1 MARTTRLDRLLTE
14 VRACRICEPELPL
27 GPKPV
32 LRAKRSARILVMGQA
47 PGVRVHE
54 TGIPWNDASGK
65 RLRQWMDLDE
75 SVFYDAQRI
84 AIIPMGFCYPGTGR
98 SGDLPPR
105 KECAE
110 LWHQRLLSLLP
121 RIQLV
126 LLVGQYAQKHYL
138 PDLRPTLAET
148 VRQGEKYGPLYFP
161 LPHPSPRNIG
171 WLKKN
176 CWFEAETVPQ
186 LRKKIQTALHG

>member
-1 MARTTRLDRLLTE
+1 MARTTRLDRLLAD
-14 VRACRICEPELPL
+14 VRACRVCEPELPL
-27 GPKPV
+27 GAKPV
-32 LRAKRSARILVMGQA
+32 LRAKRAARILVVGQA
-47 PGVRVHE
+47 PGVKVHE

-65 RLRQWMDLDE
+65 RLREWMDMDE
-75 SVFYDAQRI
+75 SEFYDARRI

-121 RIQLV
+121 KIQLV

-138 PDLRPTLAET
+138 ENPCPTLAET
-148 VRQGEKYGPLYFP
+148 VRQREKYDPWYFP

-176 CWFEAETVPQ
+176 PWFESKTVPQ
-186 LRKKIQTALHG
+186 LRREIRVALEG

>member
-1 MARTTRLDRLLTE
+1 MARATRLDSLLTE
-14 VRACRICEPELPL
+14 VRACRVCEPELPL
-27 GPKPV
+27 GSKPV
-32 LRAKRSARILVMGQA
+32 LRAKHSARILVIGQA
-47 PGVRVHE
+47 PGVRVHK

-121 RIQLV
+121 KIQLI

-138 PDLRPTLAET
+138 KDLCPTLAET
-148 VRQGEKYGPLYFP
+148 VRQRERYDPRYFP
-161 LPHPSPRNIG
+161 LPHSSPRNIG
-171 WLKKN
+171 WLKRHA
-176 CWFEAETVPQ
+176 WFESETVPQ
-186 LRKKIQTALHG
+186 LRREIRRVLKG